1 MLDENIADVSPQ
13 RVDIQIYPTL
23 DRFGAK
29 KGFGT
34 KLKGEI
40 FEVADEVRALE
51 IIAFEGA
58 EELKE
63 IVSK

>member
-1 MLDENIADVSPQ
+1 MKLIAIE
-13 RVDIQIYPTL
+13 DIT

-58 EELKE
+58 EEVKE